1 MKGTIKSSEEISELF
16 KTGKRVDHRALIALI
31 AETNNK
37 RGLSGR
43 VAFIAGKKLGSAPQR
58 SRAKRVLRE
67 AARRKGAPWEGFD
80 VVLIAKNTTLTASFQ
95 EILVAM
101 ERISSVVVCEK
112 AQKNG

>member
-1 MKGTIKSSEEISELF
+1 MKGTIKSSEEISGLF
-16 KTGKRVDHRALIALI
+16 TTAKRVNHRALVALI

-43 VAFIAGKKLGSAPQR
+43 VAFIAGKKLGTAPQR

-67 AARRKGAPWEGFD
+67 AARRQGAPWEGFD

-101 ERISSVVVCEK
+101 ERVSGVVASEK
-112 AQKNG
+112 ASKDE